1 MSFPSFFDAVPTIT
15 MRDPLAVFLGTS
27 DDGLIEYRYED
38 AVRLAGHSCP
48 TVASTWSLA
57 RAGLIALFGEDVPER
72 GGIDVFMPGPADAG
86 VIGVEASVLK
96 LVTGAAASAGFGGL
110 GQSGRFSRR
119 NLLTFDAAIEGRFV
133 LRRRD
138 TGAGVRAD
146 FDMTVVPRDGEL
158 AELMPGAVSGRL
170 DLDGQARFSGLW
182 QQRVA
187 RFLVEPDVL
196 KAGIRLEMLT

>member
-15 MRDPLAVFLGTS
+15 MRDPLAAFLGTS
-27 DDGLIEYRYED
+27 NDGIIEYRYED

-57 RAGLIALFGEDVPER
+57 RAALVALYGDDVPER
-72 GGIDVFMPGPADAG
+72 GAIHVFMPGPADAG
-86 VIGVEASVLK
+86 VIGVEASVLQ
-96 LVTGAAASAGFGGL
+96 LVTGAAASAGFSGL

-138 TGAGVRAD
+138 TGAGVRAE
-146 FDMTVVPRDGEL
+146 FDMSVVPRDGEL
-158 AELMPGAVSGRL
+158 AELMPGAFASLL
-170 DLDGQARFSGLW
+170 DRDAQARFAVLW

-187 RFLVEPDVL
+187 RFLVDPGFL
-196 KAGIRLEMLT
+196 KAGIRLAIVS